1 MQLSHSKVEKYNQ
14 CPTAYKLH
22 YIDRIRPTT
31 QTSALYFGSAMGLVL
46 NALCLRKKPELT
58 KEEAEEVKLG
68 ENPMEYFDELIS
80 EIEINGNT
88 EPLPKS
94 PNIRYYRKDYAPEIL
109 EKSDLEQIEEYAGE
123 IGLMLG
129 DRPAKF
135 EDFIDEYLSHQIDDS
150 DIVSFMNFQ
159 FYLSLRRK
167 GRLMIDEFMENF
179 FHKIIEV
186 HSIER
191 EIKIDLSLET
201 DPEFTDY
208 LIGYI
213 DMECSYELCRDYDKN
228 ILKPFLDIKSAIAEA
243 EKKEMKA
250 RKNLDKLLDLDQHD
264 EDVLERIAENECE
277 ENKNAKKARELQAE
291 LEDVLKPGDIIRIT
305 TDFKTASTRYGT
317 KKLTESSQ
325 LARYQYCVQNPY
337 HGYFIFVKT
346 LKTPKKGPRTG
357 ETFTEIQVMISE
369 RDQELENKVLDG
381 DEIVLEKIQNGEFP
395 KIPEKECRRVYGSFC
410 QYYWYCHENKS
421 MKGLTQK

>member
-1 MQLSHSKVEKYNQ
+1 MK
-14 CPTAYKLH
+14 
-22 YIDRIRPTT
+22 IRPTT

-46 NALCLRKKPELT
+46 NALCLRKKSELT
-58 KEEAEEVKLG
+58 EEEAEEVNLG

-94 PNIRYYRKDYAPEIL
+94 TNIRYYRKDYAPEIL

-129 DRPAKF
+129 DRLATF
-135 EDFIDEYLSHQIDDS
+135 NDFVDEYLSHQIDDT
-150 DIVSFMNFQ
+150 DILSFMNFH

-167 GRLMIDEFMENF
+167 GRMMIDEFMERF

-228 ILKPFLDIKSAIAEA
+228 ILKPFLDLEKEVETLEKNIKKAT
-243 EKKEMKA
+243 KKGENTELMY
-250 RKNLDKLLDLDQHD
+250 DDLSYLVGD
-264 EDVLERIAENECE
+264 IENE
-277 ENKNAKKARELQAE
+277 
-291 LEDVLKPGDIIRIT
+291 LKPGDIIRST

-325 LARYQYCVQNPY
+325 LARYQYCAQNPY
-337 HGYFIFVKT
+337 HGYFVFVKT

-357 ETFTEIQVMISE
+357 ETFTEIQVLISE
-369 RDQELENKVLDG
+369 RDQELENTVLDG
-381 DEIVLEKIQNGEFP
+381 DEVILEKIQNGEFP
-395 KIPEKECRRVYGSFC
+395 RIPEKECKRQFGSYC